1 MRTATI
7 IHKIFE
13 TSSGRI
19 LRDRLWTFYVYFNRV
34 EQWVNNIVMIGKH
47 WSNQYCYSRF
57 ILENY
62 IKITKIKIMRWE
74 ADKRWLYEWCNDYRT
89 IEYEV
94 VINEKSGV
102 IEIKTKLASMTLVL
116 RWFSHKTAD
125 FATFTLEV
133 CRLIRYEEKWETAD
147 FATFTL
153 EVCRLIRYEEKWE
166 KIEKKAYL

>member
-1 MRTATI
+1 MRTSTI

-13 TSSGRI
+13 TSSGQI
-19 LRDRLWTFYVYFNRV
+19 LHDRLWNFHVYLNTVQQRV
-34 EQWVNNIVMIGKH
+34 KNIVMIGKH

-74 ADKRWLYEWCNDYRT
+74 ANKRWLYEWCNDYRT

-102 IEIKTKLASMTLVL
+102 IEIKTKLASMTLIL

-125 FATFTLEV
+125 FAAFTLKV
-133 CRLIRYEEKWETAD
+133 CSLIRYEEKW
-147 FATFTL
+147 
-153 EVCRLIRYEEKWE
+153 K
-166 KIEKKAYL
+166 KIEKKMYS